1 MKTFLI
7 MRFGIPHPTQE
18 ETRLVFRIA
27 ANSRPEGGPFPGA
40 SPTAMSGVMSII
52 KSNLTAQQIAD
63 EFQKMSVGMSND
75 TGKQQ
80 GSIYPVI
87 VHEINPDNFAWSQD
101 MAECNEWGEC
111 FERNLDLVEPARDL
125 ARFTLD
131 DMLDLIKER
140 GGLDNLTQAEHS
152 RLQELSQ

>member
-1 MKTFLI
+1 MKTFLV

-18 ETRLVFRIA
+18 ETRLMFRIA

-40 SPTAMSGVMSII
+40 SPTAMSGVMSVI

-75 TGKQQ
+75 TGEQQ

-87 VHEINPDNFAWSQD
+87 VHEINPDVSLSTAAVIARA
-101 MAECNEWGEC
+101 M
-111 FERNLDLVEPARDL
+111 RLRVENRTKSAAQFKEEL
-125 ARFTLD
+125 NNS
-131 DMLDLIKER
+131 LIKNKKR
-140 GGLDNLTQAEHS
+140 KKRN
-152 RLQELSQ
+152 RKRRWFFN